1 MENSNFAYSLKTE
14 RVREEDFP
22 YNGEKLTCTTDLLS
36 FVKKLQSADVEKMI
50 ILYLD
55 NQNSLIGIQV
65 MTGTINSA
73 VVYPREVIKHAL
85 LSMASAI
92 ILVHNHPSNVVR
104 PSDAD
109 IRITNTIKEACKSL
123 DILVHDHVIIGE
135 TTFFSFREEGLM

>member
-14 RVREEDFP
+14 RVREKDFP

-109 IRITNTIKEACKSL
+109 IRLTNTIKETCESL
-123 DILVHDHVIIGE
+123 DILVHDHVIVGE